1 MNNQEKNIIASKG
14 ITNNI
19 SINIYDIIYGIN
31 DKVVAGYN
39 NENPRKYKIYYNTKG
54 GYFNLGGRQYLNEFI
69 RL

>member
-1 MNNQEKNIIASKG
+1 MSKEKNLIASKG

-19 SINIYDIIYGIN
+19 SINIYDIIYDVD

-39 NENPRKYKIYYNTKG
+39 NENPRRYKIYTNTKG
-54 GYFNLGGRQYLNEFI
+54 EYFNLGGRQYLSDFI